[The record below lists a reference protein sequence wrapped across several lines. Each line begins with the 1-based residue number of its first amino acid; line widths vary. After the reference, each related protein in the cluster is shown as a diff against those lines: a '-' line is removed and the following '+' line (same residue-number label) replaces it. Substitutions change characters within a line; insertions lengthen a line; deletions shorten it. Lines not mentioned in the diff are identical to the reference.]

1 MKTRFLILNFFLL
14 VAGIGVTSIVS
25 AVPVVYEAGGP
36 LLPGVTRVGA
46 IGDPSLTGSPFDDFW
61 NFSGVQGQ
69 QIMLT
74 GNRLDPGLDLA
85 MRLYLGVGNDTSLL
99 TFLTF
104 ADDNYPELSAALD
117 GPFADPQI
125 IFTLPATG
133 MYTVQMW
140 DFFSTQVPPGTLRCY
155 QLTLDFEPT
164 APVANSCFGTVPEP
178 GSLSLFGIAL
188 AGLLGVMRRGVV
200 RSRRAH

>member
-1 MKTRFLILNFFLL
+1 MKTRCLTLNFFLL
-14 VAGIGVTSIVS
+14 VAGIGVASIGS
-25 AVPVVYEAGGP
+25 AVPVVYEPGGP

-61 NFSGVQGQ
+61 DFSGVQGQ
-69 QIMLT
+69 QIKLT

-99 TFLTF
+99 TFLTS
-104 ADDNYPELSAALD
+104 ADDNYPELPGFD

-125 IFTLPATG
+125 IFTLRVTG

-140 DFFSTQVPPGTLRCY
+140 DFFSTPVAPGVQRCY
-155 QLTLDFEPT
+155 QVTLDGE
-164 APVANSCFGTVPEP
+164 PVAPLFSCSGSEP
-178 GSLSLFGIAL
+178 ASLIIPTL
-188 AGLLGVMRRGVV
+188 RKCE
-200 RSRRAH
+200 

>member
-1 MKTRFLILNFFLL
+1 MKTRCLILNFFLL
-14 VAGIGVTSIVS
+14 VAGIGVASIVS
-25 AVPVVYEAGGP
+25 AVPVVYEPGGP

-46 IGDPSLTGSPFDDFW
+46 IGDPSLTGAPFDDFW
-61 NFSGVQGQ
+61 DFSGVQGQ
-69 QIMLT
+69 QITLT

-99 TFLTF
+99 TFLTS
-104 ADDNYPELSAALD
+104 ADDNYPELPGFN

-125 IFTLPATG
+125 IITLPATG

-140 DFFSTQVPPGTLRCY
+140 DFFSTPVPPNTLRCY
-155 QLTLDFEPT
+155 QLTLDGEPA
-164 APVANSCFGTVPEP
+164 APVASCLGNVPEP

-188 AGLLGVMRRGVV
+188 AGLLGVMGRGGIC
-200 RSRRAH
+200 SRRAR

>member
-1 MKTRFLILNFFLL
+1 MKTHFLAFNSFLL
-14 VAGIGVTSIVS
+14 VAGIGVASIAS
-25 AVPVVYEAGGP
+25 AVPVVYEPGGP

-69 QIMLT
+69 QITLT

-85 MRLYLGVGNDTSLL
+85 MRLYLGAGNDTNLL
-99 TFLTF
+99 TLLTF
-104 ADDNYPELSAALD
+104 ADDNYPELPGFA

-140 DFFSTQVPPGTLRCY
+140 DFLSTPVPPNTLRCY
-155 QLTLDFEPT
+155 QLTLDGEPT
-164 APVANSCFGTVPEP
+164 AQVSSCAGRVPEP

-188 AGLLGVMRRGVV
+188 AGLFRVMGRGVA
-200 RSRRAH
+200 RSRRIH